1 MAGGQIDGF
10 FRKPRPGQPVC
21 SLADVDNL
29 NRVANILNDISGE
42 GCTIEKPLDGAP
54 WVVRYDG
61 QTSDNV
67 PLLMPHTAESVVDA
81 VNKAEYNVSSGYI
94 RLVNPTMTVNGL
106 AVAPFASLESWWS
119 PTNGIKYLNIYQHY
133 YTNTIDADGQ
143 YSGNPDY
150 IYTTQTLDGNDPNFT
165 LVAKIPYCRVES
177 GDPPKITCL
186 LEGPLRLYCFRG
198 DADTKAY
205 APAPIEPSKQI
216 QVSKTVDNASG
227 GELPLAVRNLGAE
240 ADGFYDEYPNGR
252 WSTEQG
258 EIVENYPDATA
269 KAKNDA
275 KAVLLRYKAKNANGM
290 QYWANIRQFQQ
301 ATAQW
306 VEDFVGQDLNFQV
319 PNWLIDI
326 LMPIAWEIW
335 NEEKGPFCPVCP
347 DRIGNKEVI
356 AAFMGKGGQWHSIY
370 DIVVED
376 GELDDPTADYE
387 ALAERADYIDRHL
400 ADAVEAVNH
409 IGELADELEGW
420 IDARE
425 DYGQEVAAHTAE
437 AAQEAADA
445 AAMANDFSALD
456 ARITALE
463 QRVAQ

>member
-1 MAGGQIDGF
+1 MASGVIDGF
-10 FRKPRPGQPVC
+10 FRRSRAGQPLRA
-21 SLADVDNL
+21 LANVDNL

-42 GCTIEKPLDGAP
+42 GCAIEKPMDGKP

-61 QTSDNV
+61 ETSDNV
-67 PLLMPHTAESVVDA
+67 PLSMSHSVENMVEA
-81 VNKAEYNVSSGYI
+81 VNRAEYNATSGYI
-94 RLVNPTMTVNGL
+94 RLVSLSITVNGISAHADGTL
-106 AVAPFASLESWWS
+106 EYWFANTDGL
-119 PTNGIKYLNIYQHY
+119 KYLYIYQHY
-133 YTNTIDADGQ
+133 FTSSIDADGQ
-143 YSGNPDY
+143 YTGNPDY
-150 IYTTQTLDGNDPNFT
+150 IYTSQELDANRPNFT
-165 LVAKIPYCRVES
+165 LVARIPYCRVKA
-177 GDPPKITCL
+177 GTPPEITCL

-216 QVSKTVDNASG
+216 QVSKTIDNSSG
-227 GELPLAVRNLGAE
+227 GALPLKVRNLGAE

-252 WSTEQG
+252 WSTVGG
-258 EIVENYPDATA
+258 ELVENTPDATA

-301 ATAQW
+301 TTAQW
-306 VEDFVGQDLNFQV
+306 VEDFVDQSLNFQV

-335 NEEKGPFCPVCP
+335 AENQGPFCPVCP
-347 DRIGNKEVI
+347 DRIGDKEII
-356 AAFMGKGGQWHSIY
+356 AAFMGKDGQWHSIY

-376 GELDDPTADYE
+376 GELDDPTADYD
-387 ALAERADYIDRHL
+387 ALAARADYIDRHL
-400 ADAVEAVNH
+400 ADAVEMVNH
-409 IGELADELEGW
+409 IGELADELDGW
-420 IDARE
+420 IAARE

-445 AAMANDFSALD
+445 AAMANDFADLD

-463 QRVAQ
+463 RRAAQ

>member
-1 MAGGQIDGF
+1 MGGQIDGF
-10 FRKPRPGQPVC
+10 FRRPRAGQPLRA
-21 SLADVDNL
+21 LANVDNL
-29 NRVANILNDISGE
+29 NKVANILNDISGE
-42 GCTIEKPLDGAP
+42 GCTIDKPLDGKP
-54 WVVRYDG
+54 WIVRYDG

-81 VNKAEYNVSSGYI
+81 VNQAVYNPSSGYV
-94 RLVNPTMTVNGL
+94 RLVHPTMTVNGL
-106 AVAPFASLESWWS
+106 AVAPFASLESWWP
-119 PTNGIKYLNIYQHY
+119 PTNGVKDLNIYQHY
-133 YTNTIDADGQ
+133 YTYTIDADGQ

-165 LVAKIPYCRVES
+165 LIARIPYCRVEA

-205 APAPIEPSKQI
+205 APTPIEPTKQI
-216 QVSKTVDNASG
+216 QTSKTIDNSG
-227 GELPLAVRNLGAE
+227 NGELPLKVRNIDAE
-240 ADGFYDEYPNGR
+240 ADGFFDEYPNGR
-252 WSTEQG
+252 WRIEHD
-258 EIVENYPDATA
+258 ELIENPPDAAA

-275 KAVLLRYKAKNANGM
+275 KAVLLRYKAENVNGLP
-290 QYWANIRQFQQ
+290 YWASIKQFQHN
-301 ATAQW
+301 AAEW
-306 VEDFVGQDLNFQV
+306 VEDFVFNSLKFEV

-326 LMPIAWEIW
+326 LIPIAWEIW
-335 NEEKGPFCPVCP
+335 NEDKGPFCPVCP

-356 AAFMGKGGQWHSIY
+356 AAFMGKDGQWHSIY

-387 ALAERADYIDRHL
+387 ALAERADYIGRHI
-400 ADAVEAVNH
+400 AEAVEAVNH

-445 AAMANDFSALD
+445 AAMASEFSALD

-463 QRVAQ
+463 QRVTA